1 MGVNGTPS
9 RMRSAGLVSVPM
21 CGGGP
26 VRSFDPPPIPPP
38 PGFGRL
44 PTSSEGNKA
53 LSSLSCY
60 VSLPTNVSATVGQW
74 LILVH
79 LAKCLQDVC
88 LGCLFPP
95 PCPPLAPPRVSGR
108 QWRAHA
114 SPPPSS
120 SVSLPLFSEAGS
132 SSSWRHKA
140 LPDLTMIFFSD
151 HSHFLTPTPH
161 ATPPSLAVCWVYA
174 GGVWW
179 EKAWPSMKELQHFTV
194 RGGWLAYHSIH
205 WEEIH
210 HYSRQGFPSSESAF
224 NHQTLPPP
232 TPSASALPLKPI
244 PELLV

>member
-9 RMRSAGLVSVPM
+9 RMRSAGLVSLPM

-26 VRSFDPPPIPPP
+26 VRSFDHPPPPVHPP

-108 QWRAHA
+108 QWWAHA
-114 SPPPSS
+114 SPPPRRHPVSASPSFRRRAHHHHGDTKRYLTWQWSS
-120 SVSLPLFSEAGS
+120 
-132 SSSWRHKA
+132 
-140 LPDLTMIFFSD
+140 
-151 HSHFLTPTPH
+151 FLTT
-161 ATPPSLAVCWVYA
+161 ATFWPPS
-174 GGVWW
+174 
-179 EKAWPSMKELQHFTV
+179 
-194 RGGWLAYHSIH
+194 
-205 WEEIH
+205 
-210 HYSRQGFPSSESAF
+210 
-224 NHQTLPPP
+224 PPP
-232 TPSASALPLKPI
+232 TLPRC
-244 PELLV
+244 LLSVCWWCMMGEGLTQHEGAATLHCQGGLISLSLNPLRRNTSLR